1 MPSRDSAAGDSDKE
15 HRPKRHDTS
24 GSQLGIPTLKGGNL
38 ELGYFRLDQ
47 SSQRGA
53 QQPQDHRQR
62 SDPKPHIDDGLGHP
76 PDREYGARITENANS
91 NGPEEKARHDFRL
104 GTLEARQSRV
114 KVGHDARSTG
124 QRVKKFV

>member
-1 MPSRDSAAGDSDKE
+1 MPSRDSATGDSDKE

-24 GSQLGIPTLKGGNL
+24 GSQLGIPALKGGNL

-62 SDPKPHIDDGLGHP
+62 SDPKPHIDDGLGHT
-76 PDREYGARITENANS
+76 PDREHGARITENAYS
-91 NGPEEKARHDFRL
+91 NGPKEKTRHNGRL
-104 GTLEARQSRV
+104 GPLKACQSRIEV
-114 KVGHDARSTG
+114 SYEGRS
-124 QRVKKFV
+124 